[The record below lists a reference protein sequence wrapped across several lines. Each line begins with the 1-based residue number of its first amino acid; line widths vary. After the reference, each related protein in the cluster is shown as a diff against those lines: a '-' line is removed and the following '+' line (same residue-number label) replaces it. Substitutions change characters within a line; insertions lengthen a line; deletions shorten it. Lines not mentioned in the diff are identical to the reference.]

1 MLNPVLIVTIFHM
14 PRIQR
19 LLVPIL
25 LLLIL
30 SLAAGLRFYNL
41 NWDGGIFAHPDERS
55 TVAFYAPS
63 IQWPA
68 NPADILN
75 PRASRLNPFWNVDT
89 QERRSYTYG
98 HFPLY
103 VLVLVAHLLQN
114 SAGLAQ
120 SWGLPQPWLDFLG
133 LATSGQGYAQIGRAL
148 VALSD
153 VFSVLL
159 LFLMGRRLYGPWG
172 GLLAAAFSA
181 LTVLQI
187 QLAHFFA
194 VDPISTTFT
203 LLAIYGSMEMY
214 RRRSMGAAVL
224 AGVGVGLAVA
234 SKFSALP
241 IVAAPVLAGLLAII
255 RPPAA
260 EERPAN
266 QSSRMMALALL
277 AVGLAF
283 VLFAVTSPFV
293 LLDFGNFKLAVL
305 EEQGNMVRGL
315 ADFPFTRQYRGTVAY
330 WYFIE
335 QQLNWGMGWALGLT
349 GLAGAA
355 WVIIKT
361 VRGKAEV
368 GELLSLAWLILYFGP
383 TGLFLAKFMRY
394 MVPVVP
400 FLSLFGAGL
409 IVALWRGQGLG
420 NRSQESAA
428 TNEPQQPPSEPNQL
442 AIHHSPFTIRPHPPA
457 FILRTLAVALA
468 AITLISSAVWSLA
481 FVNGVYGTEHTW
493 ITFSRWVYQNVPNG
507 ACIAFEHWDDRLPT
521 NLPEPDAYPEA
532 HQYNQPQ
539 LPMYDDDTQQKYEY
553 LRSTL
558 TNCDYI
564 VLATNRLWRTI
575 PKLPERYPMSTRF
588 YQALFSGELGFALI
602 HSDETPPRLG
612 PIKVDDQSA
621 DESFTVYDH
630 PKPMLFK
637 KVRQLLPAEWDALL
651 GNTWQNAVMGY
662 TGKPTLLMQLSGSQP
677 NYTPE
682 PARQNGKS
690 LLLNTPVDQL
700 PVIDDFHWNA
710 LANNSTPVAVAVW
723 WLAVAL
729 LGLAFF
735 PLTFLLFHRLS
746 DRGYSLSRG
755 LGLLLVSYLV
765 WLSGSVVGNRWLG
778 NSVITIF
785 VALSL
790 GVMLN
795 AVLALVYR
803 DQLAQFRRE
812 RGWLIV
818 ANELVFGLIYLLF
831 VFLRVLNPDLWQPWL
846 GGEKMLEIGFLNAI
860 VKSAAMPPYDPFFA
874 NGVINYYYYGLF
886 LVGILI
892 KLTGITPTI
901 AFNLA
906 VPTLAAL
913 TAAGAFGLAGG
924 MAAHLSRAKIP
935 AELARLKYITAGLF
949 GVLFITVMGNL
960 EGAAQLLR
968 DLGRLSDSNFSSGIP
983 GLQTLVLA
991 ANGFVH
997 ALGGQAINT
1006 YNYWDPTRV
1015 IPETINEFPFF
1026 SFLFADLHPHM
1037 IGLPFTLLIISLVF
1051 NWLLAGDDPAPQPVE
1066 PAPTTPAWPDSS
1078 PEAAH
1083 SSVDTPSSMH
1093 GNACLSVDTPSS
1105 MHGDACLS
1113 VDAPSSM
1120 HGDACLSVDAPS
1132 SMHGD
1137 ACLSVDAPSS
1147 MHGDACLSVDAP
1159 SSMHGDACL
1168 SVDAPSS
1175 MHGDACLSVDTP
1187 SSMHGDA
1194 CLSVDAPSSMPEPAH
1209 SPAESS
1215 HSPFTIHHSPFTIH
1229 HSPFT
1234 LPDFL
1239 RWLAFPFALG
1249 AVAVINTWDLPTYL
1263 GLILAGFLLAGYR
1276 RAPGNLTPRRG
1287 GFILLSGVLLAA
1299 ATLAGA
1305 YGLYLPFFAN
1315 YQAPAETGVG
1325 LVTGQTALDLHL
1337 KIWGFFIFVVLSWL
1351 WLSLLHPGSR
1361 LSLLRAL
1368 SLGLR
1373 RWNVLPHLTE
1383 VYRALAVNATSA
1395 IPLGLWGAA
1404 AVLAI
1409 SGGLFLA
1416 GYRVPA
1422 YLLPLLALALL
1433 LLFRREVS
1441 AAAALLNLL
1450 MFTGLLV
1457 LLGVEFVFLRDFLG
1471 GGDYYRMNT
1480 LFKFYFQV
1488 WGMFGLAAAVALPP
1502 LWDVAGRW
1510 RRPVRWAWYGAVLA
1524 LLLGGLVYPVF
1535 GTRTRIDDRFPG
1547 AENRPPIGTL
1557 NGLAYMTAGSFEWPA
1572 GNVIKLNYDYE
1583 AISWLQTHVAG
1594 TPIIAEAKI
1603 GYYREGG
1610 MRVAAYTGLPSILGG
1625 LHQGEQRPAEQ
1636 IGQRDG
1642 LVNEFWQSPDPTR
1655 ALELANQL
1663 GLDYIYVGQLERA
1676 VYGPSVE
1683 AKFEQLRQQGALQL
1697 AYDNPQTKIY
1707 KVVK

>member
-1 MLNPVLIVTIFHM
+1 LLNPVLIVTIFRM

-68 NPADILN
+68 NPADMLN

-120 SWGLPQPWLDFLG
+120 SWGLPQPWIDFLG

-181 LTVLQI
+181 FTVLQI

-203 LLAIYGSMEMY
+203 LLAVYGSMEMY

-255 RPPAA
+255 RPPAG

-293 LLDFGNFKLAVL
+293 LLDFANFKLAVL

-361 VRGKAEV
+361 LRGKAET
-368 GELLSLAWLILYFGP
+368 GELLSLAWLVFYFGP

-394 MVPVVP
+394 MAPVVP

-409 IVALWRGQGLG
+409 IVALWRWQMPALPGL
-420 NRSQESAA
+420 RQPSMLLSRA
-428 TNEPQQPPSEPNQL
+428 T
-442 AIHHSPFTIRPHPPA
+442 
-457 FILRTLAVALA
+457 AVVLA
-468 AITLISSAVWSLA
+468 ALVLAGAGFWSLA
-481 FVNGVYGTEHTW
+481 FVNGVYGSEHTW

-564 VLATNRLWRTI
+564 ALATNRLWRTI
-575 PKLPERYPMSTRF
+575 PKLPERYPMSARF

-637 KVRQLLPAEWDALL
+637 KVRQLSPAEWDALL
-651 GNTWQNAVMGY
+651 GNTWQNAIMGY

-682 PARQNGKS
+682 PSRPNSKS
-690 LLLNTPVDQL
+690 LLLSTPVDQL

-710 LANNSTPVAVAVW
+710 LANNSAVAAVAVW
-723 WLAVAL
+723 WLAVSL

-735 PLTFLLFHRLS
+735 PLTFLLFHRLP
-746 DRGYSLSRG
+746 DRGYSLSRS

-790 GVMLN
+790 GVMVN
-795 AVLALVYR
+795 ALLALVYR

-812 RGWLIV
+812 RGWLIA

-831 VFLRVLNPDLWQPWL
+831 VFLRLLNPDLWQPWL

-874 NGVINYYYYGLF
+874 NGIINYYYYGLF
-886 LVGILI
+886 LVGVLV

-924 MAAHLSRAKIP
+924 MAAHLSRANIP

-949 GVLFITVMGNL
+949 GVLFITLMGNL

-991 ANGFVH
+991 ATGFVH

-1051 NWLLAGDDPAPQPVE
+1051 NWLLNSDERGELTLEPASEPVE
-1066 PAPTTPAWPDSS
+1066 PATPAPAPPDSS

-1083 SSVDTPSSMH
+1083 S
-1093 GNACLSVDTPSS
+1093 
-1105 MHGDACLS
+1105 
-1113 VDAPSSM
+1113 
-1120 HGDACLSVDAPS
+1120 
-1132 SMHGD
+1132 
-1137 ACLSVDAPSS
+1137 
-1147 MHGDACLSVDAP
+1147 
-1159 SSMHGDACL
+1159 

-1187 SSMHGDA
+1187 SSM
-1194 CLSVDAPSSMPEPAH
+1194 PEPAH
-1209 SPAESS
+1209 SP
-1215 HSPFTIHHSPFTIH
+1215 FTIHY
-1229 HSPFT
+1229 SPFT
-1234 LPDFL
+1234 LPNFL

-1276 RAPGNLTPRRG
+1276 RAPGNLTPRRAG
-1287 GFILLSGVLLAA
+1287 LILLGGVLLAA
-1299 ATLAGA
+1299 ATLGGA

-1337 KIWGFFIFVVLSWL
+1337 KIWGFFIFVVLSWV

-1361 LSLLRAL
+1361 LSLLRTF

-1373 RWNVLPHLTE
+1373 RWPVLPHLFE
-1383 VYRALAVNATSA
+1383 IYRVVVAPTSA
-1395 IPLGLWGAA
+1395 HQLGLWGAA
-1404 AVLAI
+1404 AALAF
-1409 SGGLFLA
+1409 SGGLFLV

-1488 WGMFGLAAAVALPP
+1488 WGMFGLAAAAALPQ
-1502 LWDVAGRW
+1502 LWDLSWRW
-1510 RRPVRWAWYGAVLA
+1510 RRPAQWAWRSAVMLMLLA
-1524 LLLGGLVYPVF
+1524 GLVYPVF

-1557 NGLAYMTAGSFEWPA
+1557 DGLAYMTAGSFEWPA
-1572 GNVIKLNYDYE
+1572 GNAIKLNYDYE
-1583 AISWLQTHVAG
+1583 AISWLQTHVPG

-1642 LVNEFWQSPDPTR
+1642 LVNEFWQTSDPAR

-1676 VYGPSVE
+1676 VYGEQIAV
-1683 AKFEQLRQQGALQL
+1683 KFSLLQRQGALKL